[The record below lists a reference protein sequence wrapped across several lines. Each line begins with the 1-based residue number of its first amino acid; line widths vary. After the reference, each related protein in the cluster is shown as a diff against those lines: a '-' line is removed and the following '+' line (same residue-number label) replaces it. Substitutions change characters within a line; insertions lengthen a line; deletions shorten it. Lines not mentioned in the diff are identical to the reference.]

1 MVEVV
6 QQLKNLT
13 STETLN
19 GGDTKV
25 ALEILYKITF
35 NDSLLP
41 KNTSYSYRVLSLE
54 KVVDFLSHSNKSSE
68 Q

>member
-41 KNTSYSYRVLSLE
+41 KN
-54 KVVDFLSHSNKSSE
+54 KSERQTLGQVSV
-68 Q
+68 